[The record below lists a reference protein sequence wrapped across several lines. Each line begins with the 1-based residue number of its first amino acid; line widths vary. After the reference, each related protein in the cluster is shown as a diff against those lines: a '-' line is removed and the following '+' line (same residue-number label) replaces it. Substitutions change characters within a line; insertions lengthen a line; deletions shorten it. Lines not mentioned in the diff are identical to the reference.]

1 MFGMN
6 TLDDYYDL
14 YLKTDVLLL
23 ADVFQKFIGTC
34 LEYSELDPCHYV
46 SSSELNWNAMLKITG
61 KEL

>member
-1 MFGMN
+1 MN
-6 TLDDYYDL
+6 TLDDDYDL

-46 SSSELNWNAMLKITG
+46 SSSELNWNAML
-61 KEL
+61 